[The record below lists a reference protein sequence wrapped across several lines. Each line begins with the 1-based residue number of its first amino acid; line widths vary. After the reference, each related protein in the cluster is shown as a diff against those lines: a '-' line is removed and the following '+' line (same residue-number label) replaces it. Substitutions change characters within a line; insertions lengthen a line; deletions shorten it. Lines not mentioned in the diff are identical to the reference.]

1 MLLPPG
7 KNFNFHIH
15 FNNADERDTNQYRL
29 TVSNISKK
37 TTTVGGRCTIKLCP
51 DSKWAVICVHLADV
65 IKSIWNIDA
74 HYISGIQL
82 CGYAHYRGVYT
93 SDV

>member
-15 FNNADERDTNQYRL
+15 FTNADGRDTQQYRL

-37 TTTVGGRCTIKLCP
+37 TATVGGRTTIKLCP
-51 DSKWAVICVHLADV
+51 DSKWTTVCVNIGEIA
-65 IKSIWNIDA
+65 KAIWKIDA
-74 HYISGIQL
+74 H
-82 CGYAHYRGVYT
+82 
-93 SDV
+93 